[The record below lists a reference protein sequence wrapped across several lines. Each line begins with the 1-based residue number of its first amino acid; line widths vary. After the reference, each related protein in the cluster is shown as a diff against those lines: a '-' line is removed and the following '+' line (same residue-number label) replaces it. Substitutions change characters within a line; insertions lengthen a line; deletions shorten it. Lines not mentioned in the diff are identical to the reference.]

1 MHKYLRAIG
10 YSKIE
15 SQRQLQEIIND
26 IIHTA
31 KSRAYTKNKKGF
43 VFAEYS
49 KEISENIGIM
59 VRGQFEEDN
68 TFIYSHYFPYIKGSL
83 ISSVEDIS
91 VERFA
96 EKEAYVGICDDIK
109 VGVYLMFYLQNTVDY
124 RRVKKT
130 NMFPVEGATLTLAA
144 LSCKGTIMMPIVKNE
159 IEKNKSDKA
168 SKFRNILIEA
178 ARKGDEDAIETLTLD
193 DMDTYTTISRKI
205 RKADVF
211 TLVDTSFMPNGV
223 ECDQYSVLGEIIDTI
238 LVENKVTKEELYR
251 MTVLCNEIKFDI
263 CINKEDLYGE
273 PLIGRRFKGIVWMQG
288 KINYPFS

>member
-15 SQRQLQEIIND
+15 SKRQLQVIIED
-26 IIHTA
+26 VIHTA
-31 KSRAYTKNKKGF
+31 KSRSYTKSKKKF
-43 VFAEYS
+43 VFTEYS
-49 KEISENIGIM
+49 KEVSENIGIM

-68 TFIYSHYFPYIKGSL
+68 TFIYSHYYPYLKGSHV
-83 ISSVEDIS
+83 SSMEDIS

-109 VGVYLMFYLQNTVDY
+109 VGVYLMFYLQNTVEY
-124 RRVKKT
+124 IRVK
-130 NMFPVEGATLTLAA
+130 NADLFPVKGTTLTLAA

-159 IEKNKSDKA
+159 IEKNISDKA
-168 SKFRNILIEA
+168 IKFRNILIEA
-178 ARKGDEDAIETLTLD
+178 ARKGDEDAIETLTLE

-211 TLVDTSFMPNGV
+211 SLVDTFFMPHGV
-223 ECDQYSVLGEIIDTI
+223 ECDHYSVLGEIIDTS
-238 LVENKVTKEELYR
+238 LVENEETKEKLYR
-251 MTVLCNEIKFDI
+251 MTVLCNELKFDL

-273 PLIGRRFKGIVWMQG
+273 PMVGRRFKGIVWMQG
-288 KINYPFS
+288 NINYPFS